1 MSLQKQIKD
10 QVKEAML
17 ARDSVRLLT
26 LRGMVN
32 AFTVELDNQKRAVNE
47 ELSDEDTIRILQ
59 RLVKQ
64 RKDAIEQ
71 FTKGERPDLVAS
83 ETAELAIIEAYLPAM
98 MSINDIKKIA
108 EAKKT
113 ELGITDKADVGK
125 LMSTLMKDLRGK
137 ANGAD
142 VKAVVEGLFA

>member
-1 MSLQKQIKD
+1 MIVYLHMSLQKQIKD

-71 FTKGERPDLVAS
+71 FTKGER
-83 ETAELAIIEAYLPAM
+83 
-98 MSINDIKKIA
+98 
-108 EAKKT
+108 
-113 ELGITDKADVGK
+113 
-125 LMSTLMKDLRGK
+125 
-137 ANGAD
+137 
-142 VKAVVEGLFA
+142 